1 MDLQAFGTFF
11 DKSGLPLSD
20 QQKATLFQAW
30 PMLRAMID
38 RVTAPM
44 PREIE
49 PSVVFQPE
57 QK

>member
-11 DKSGLPLSD
+11 DKSGLPLSEA
-20 QQKATLFQAW
+20 QKTTLFQAW

-44 PREIE
+44 PRENE
-49 PSVVFQPE
+49 PAVVFQPE
-57 QK
+57 QR